1 MMNKQMSSNEAFFC
15 MKSTTWKCKYI
26 LSHYRIGLHD
36 SSIQTDMFWAKTKW
50 TYVQKKKRNLF
61 PQGDP
66 ALFFFFLFVS
76 EESLTSAI

>member
-1 MMNKQMSSNEAFFC
+1 MMNKQMSSTEAFFC

-50 TYVQKKKRNLF
+50 TYVQKKRNLF

-66 ALFFFFLFVS
+66 ALFFCFLIFFVS
-76 EESLTSAI
+76 EEKSN

>member
-1 MMNKQMSSNEAFFC
+1 MMNKQMSSTEAFFC

-50 TYVQKKKRNLF
+50 TYVQKNVTCFHRVT
-61 PQGDP
+61 PQY
-66 ALFFFFLFVS
+66 FFFVFFV
-76 EESLTSAI
+76 L